1 MHTHYGDI
9 LDRISD
15 PPKWIDERAV
25 PRYCD
30 FSPNL
35 VAFIYAKEAALVLIQ
50 CQACAREFQVAFS
63 EINANDRLHDGE
75 RKHTT
80 KIAELI
86 AESRLHYGD
95 PPNVKCCSAGATM
108 NSVPVRVLEY
118 WYKPIIRGEGMGPHP
133 KLPNLEVITDIR
145 AFEFTRDHALELDI
159 LPDWAR

>member
-15 PPKWIDERAV
+15 PPKWFDERAV

-63 EINANDRLHDGE
+63 EVNANDRLCDGE
-75 RKHTT
+75 RKFTT
-80 KIAELI
+80 KIADLI
-86 AESRLHYGD
+86 AERRLHYGD

-108 NSVPVRVLEY
+108 NSVPVRVLQY
-118 WYKPIIRGEGMGPHP
+118 WYKPVIRGEGMGPHP
-133 KLPNLEVITDIR
+133 KFPDREVILDTR
-145 AFEFTRDHALELDI
+145 ALEFCRDHEYEVDI